1 MRPHGVDLVPDALRT
16 GEVSTGWGKV
26 GPGLLEES
34 LSRDEFRKVVHASE
48 YYRDDPNRKRSG
60 GAAGQLWRFIREMR
74 EGDLV
79 VVPRGDAL
87 HVAKVVG
94 PPLHVAASSA
104 EHWAHRRAVEW
115 LTGPEG
121 VPRSEATRRLRTRLR
136 GQMSCMGA
144 SDLIEDV
151 RQLVG

>member
-1 MRPHGVDLVPDALRT
+1 LGQGRT
-16 GEVSTGWGKV
+16 
-26 GPGLLEES
+26 GLLEES
-34 LSRDEFRKVVHASE
+34 LSRDGFRKVVHASE
-48 YYRDDPNRKRSG
+48 YYRDDPNRQRSG

-79 VVPRGDAL
+79 AVPRGDAL
-87 HVAKVVG
+87 HVANVVG
-94 PPLHVAASSA
+94 P
-104 EHWAHRRAVEW
+104 
-115 LTGPEG
+115 
-121 VPRSEATRRLRTRLR
+121 PRSEATRRLRTRLR